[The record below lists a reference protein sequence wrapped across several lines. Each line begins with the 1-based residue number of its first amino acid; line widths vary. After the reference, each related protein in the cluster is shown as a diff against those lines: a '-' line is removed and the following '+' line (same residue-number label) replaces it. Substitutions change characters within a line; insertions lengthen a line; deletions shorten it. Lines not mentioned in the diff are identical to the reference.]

1 MDIYFTV
8 VFFILGTVLGSFY
21 NVVGYRLPKG
31 ESLIRPASHC
41 TNCGHF
47 LKPYELVPIFSW
59 IFLGRKCLKCKQK
72 ISWFYPVFELSTGIL
87 FALSYILFG
96 ISAKFFLS
104 LILISV
110 LLIIIISD
118 YQTMIIPDEV
128 LIVGIVISSI
138 IIFIMD
144 GGKGLLFH
152 FLYGIGSFA
161 LMYALKLFGDFV
173 FKKESMGG
181 GDIKLMFLVGFVL
194 GFKESIMVIFLSAII
209 ALPISIIILIKK
221 KEHALPFGPFISVAT
236 MIMFLSEFNFEM
248 FLNLFTY

>member
-1 MDIYFTV
+1 MDLYFII

-47 LKPYELVPIFSW
+47 LKPYELIPIFSW

-87 FALSYILFG
+87 FALSYVLFG
-96 ISAKFFLS
+96 ISTKFFLS

-144 GGKGLLFH
+144 GGKGLLFSI
-152 FLYGIGSFA
+152 LNGIGSFI
-161 LMYALKLFGDFV
+161 LMYALKLFGDLA

-181 GDIKLMFLVGFVL
+181 GDIKLMFLVGMIL

-209 ALPISIIILIKK
+209 ALPISLVILIKK

-236 MIMFLSEFNFEM
+236 MIMFLSGFNFEM